1 MFSSFDVDVEFIK
14 KTVSSFLFIARLKAF
29 EPNSKRF
36 MQEWATAAAMFNQL
50 RQKKPVDTDGTNYP
64 LGLFETR

>member
-1 MFSSFDVDVEFIK
+1 MFSGFDVDVEFIK

-50 RQKKPVDTDGTNYP
+50 RHEKPVNTDGTTYP
-64 LGLFETR
+64 LDLFEPR